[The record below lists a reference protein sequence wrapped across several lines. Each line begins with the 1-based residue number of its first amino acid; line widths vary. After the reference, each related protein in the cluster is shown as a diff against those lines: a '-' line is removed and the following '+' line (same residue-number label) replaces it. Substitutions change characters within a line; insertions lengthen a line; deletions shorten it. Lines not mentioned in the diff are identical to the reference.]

1 MTPDDLVVLVVIA
14 ALLGMSGFFAA
25 AEVGFLAVG
34 KLRLRALAE
43 GGSRSARVAARMLE
57 TPGVVLSTVLL
68 TITGLNYTAE
78 ALMAEW
84 AHPRGGV
91 VVAVAGVIVFLTVLL
106 FAELAPVTY
115 AVANSERVAL
125 LAARPAVIASSVL
138 WLPVWL
144 LSRAAQ
150 GVLWLM
156 GVRQVDTLHAVTED
170 EILAL
175 LTLETDTGGLPDR
188 ERRIIHSIFDFG
200 DTVVREV
207 MVPRGDLV
215 AVPAETPLSE
225 ALAVARSS
233 GVTRVPVYRENIDH
247 IIGLFFMRDAMP
259 HLLDGALGTPVE
271 HLVHRPYF
279 VPESKRVSELLRD
292 FRARRQTVA
301 IVLDEYGGTGGLVT
315 LHDLLEEIV
324 GEIGQ
329 EFGRVQPPIS
339 AVDDRHWQVQGSVSV
354 DQLSQAIHWPLPEG
368 EYDTV
373 AGLVT
378 HHLGRF
384 PTVGESVQIDGVTVR
399 VQQMKGRRILRVLV
413 ERSPA
418 PAGDDGASPGAPA

>member
-1 MTPDDLVVLVVIA
+1 MTPADVMVLALIA
-14 ALLGMSGFFAA
+14 SLLAVSGFFAA

-43 GGSRSARVAARMLE
+43 GGSHSASVAARMLE
-57 TPGVVLSTVLL
+57 RPGVVLSTVLL
-68 TITGLNYTAE
+68 TITGLNFTAE
-78 ALMAEW
+78 ALMADW
-84 AHPRGGV
+84 AHPRGPWISSVSGV
-91 VVAVAGVIVFLTVLL
+91 LVFVVVLL
-106 FAELAPVTY
+106 FAELAPITY
-115 AVANSERVAL
+115 AVANAERVAL
-125 LAARPAVIASSVL
+125 LAARPAVVASSIL
-138 WLPVWL
+138 WVPVWL
-144 LSRAAQ
+144 LSRVAQ
-150 GVLWLM
+150 GVLWLA
-156 GVRQVDTLHAVTED
+156 GARQVDTLHAVTED

-207 MVPRGDLV
+207 MVPRGDIV
-215 AVPAETPLSE
+215 AVATGTPLIE
-225 ALAVARSS
+225 ALSVARAS
-233 GVTRVPVYRENIDH
+233 GVTRMPVFRDDLDH
-247 IIGLFFMRDAMP
+247 IIGVFFMRDAVP
-259 HLLDGALGTPVE
+259 HLLDGALQTPVDQ
-271 HLVHRPYF
+271 LMHRPLF
-279 VPESKRVSELLRD
+279 VPESKRVSDLLREL
-292 FRARRQTVA
+292 RARRQTVA

-324 GEIGQ
+324 GEIGH
-329 EFGRVQPPIS
+329 EFGQVQPPIN
-339 AVDDRHWQVQGSVSV
+339 AVDERHWQVLGSVSV
-354 DQLSQAIHWPLPEG
+354 DQLAQAIRWPLPEG

-413 ERSPA
+413 ERPPA
-418 PAGDDGASPGAPA
+418 PPDDGAEGRPR